1 MAKEHSPM
9 VEENQQLRDVLSQLK
24 QARFVQQVLGGL
36 GKELSL
42 GTTQEFLKLVV
53 DSLQELFGEAYF
65 LVQLADPKTLLPNAV
80 EYRGPLKADA
90 ADKLHLTVAAIRK
103 TGLDPSLEQSPALS
117 VSEHAPAL
125 FSGSRNALHVPLVSD
140 NQLFGAIQ
148 IESTS
153 DVPLGDDDEVLLI
166 SLANQTALA
175 LRNQR
180 LFEETSFLKN
190 YLENILDHANALIVV
205 TNLNRQ
211 ILVFNQAM
219 ERLLGFQKQQ
229 TIGTDLFLWVPKES
243 HGAFVEEI
251 STAIAGNPSP
261 HGVETRMRN
270 RDGEQVQILFHLSAL
285 RDQRGE
291 SDSLILI
298 GQDITQLR
306 ALERQVLE
314 SEKMASLGELA
325 AGVVHELNNPLTSIS
340 IYAEYLASKLKSG
353 RVESS
358 DVDKVDKIIEG
369 ANRIQKLTRDLV
381 SYGRPSS
388 EEPESLQ
395 INDVVAQG
403 LSFCEHIIRRYDV
416 VIHKD
421 LSVDL
426 PLLLG
431 NRQQLVQ
438 LVINL
443 VTNAC
448 QAMEGG
454 GQLTVTTRECE
465 HERLLV
471 SIADTGV
478 GIPMRNLKRIFEPF
492 FTTKGAGQGTGL
504 GLSIVARIVEYHRG
518 EIQVYSSP
526 GAGSTIDIRLPLKG
540 PREGERLTRIELAPN
555 QATEV

>member
-1 MAKEHSPM
+1 MAKEREPIA
-9 VEENQQLRDVLSQLK
+9 EENQQLRDVLSQLK
-24 QARFVQQVLGGL
+24 QARLVQQVFVGL

-42 GTTQEFLKLVV
+42 GTTQEYLKLVV
-53 DSLQELFGEAYF
+53 GTLQALFGEAYF
-65 LVQLADPKTLLPNAV
+65 LVQLADPKTLVPNAV
-80 EYRGPLKADA
+80 EYRGPLKPGA
-90 ADKLHLTVAAIRK
+90 AEKLHLTVAAIRK

-117 VSEHAPAL
+117 VSDRAPAL

-153 DVPLGDDDEVLLI
+153 AVPLGDDDEVLLI
-166 SLANQTALA
+166 SLANQAALA

-180 LFEETSFLKN
+180 LFGETSFLKN
-190 YLENILDHANALIVV
+190 YLEKILNHANALIVV

-211 ILVFNQAM
+211 ILIFNQAM

-243 HGAFVEEI
+243 HPAFVEEI
-251 STAIAGNPSP
+251 SNAITGNPSP
-261 HGVETRMRN
+261 RGVEARMRN

-285 RDQRGE
+285 RDQRDE

-306 ALERQVLE
+306 TLERQVME

-340 IYAEYLASKLKSG
+340 IYAEYLAGKMKSG
-353 RVESS
+353 RVEPS
-358 DVDKVDKIIEG
+358 DIDKVDKIIEG

-416 VIHKD
+416 VVHQD

-426 PLLLG
+426 PLLFG
-431 NRQQLVQ
+431 NRHQLVQ
-438 LVINL
+438 VVINW
-443 VTNAC
+443 
-448 QAMEGG
+448 
-454 GQLTVTTRECE
+454 
-465 HERLLV
+465 
-471 SIADTGV
+471 
-478 GIPMRNLKRIFEPF
+478 
-492 FTTKGAGQGTGL
+492 
-504 GLSIVARIVEYHRG
+504 
-518 EIQVYSSP
+518 
-526 GAGSTIDIRLPLKG
+526 
-540 PREGERLTRIELAPN
+540 
-555 QATEV
+555 